1 EGTLKRKVSTSNSN
15 IFTETSKLTN
25 KKRRYCEDYLAFG
38 FTSNGNE
45 DAPGAQCVVCNKIL
59 SNSCLVPAK
68 LRRHFETNH
77 PEYKD
82 KDISFFKQKLE
93 SLEKSKLFMSKIAK
107 SNNENATE
115 ASYKVS
121 YRISLAEEAHAIG
134 ESLKPCAKDIVMCM
148 LDQESSKKVEAVP
161 LSNNTV
167 TRRIHD
173 LAADIEKELIFRLH
187 LCDAY
192 ALQLDESTDVAGLAV
207 LLVFVRYDFNSSI
220 EDLLLC
226 EFLQTNTTGEN
237 IFNCINTFMK
247 THQIRWEK
255 CVDVCSDGAK
265 AMVGT
270 VAGAVTRIKNVAP
283 NCTSSH
289 CILHRHALVV
299 KNISP
304 SLKNV
309 LDEAV
314 QIINY
319 IKTRPLQSRLF
330 KIMCEDMGS
339 QHTALLLHTEVRWL
353 SRGKVLV
360 RLFELRHE
368 LSANLMDHKFQ
379 LSDVWLSR
387 VVYLADIFTKLNE
400 VNLSLQGKNVNI
412 FNAKDKILSL
422 SRKLQF
428 WISSVGRNDLDCLP
442 TLNDFLEENGYK
454 LDEDIRSDNA
464 DHLRDLYTNI
474 IKYFPNI
481 NDNNNWI
488 RNPLSLT
495 EKLVSFSTQDY
506 ENLIEI
512 ASDGQLIQT
521 FKEVSLITFWSD
533 LCQSQEYSSLSR
545 RAIRQLLPFASTYLC
560 ETGFSNYAA
569 MKTKYRNRLNAA
581 PDMRIQLSSIK
592 PNIKRICQEKK
603 KTTTLR

>member
-25 KKRRYCEDYLAFG
+25 KKRRYCEDYLVFG

-82 KDISFFKQKLE
+82 KNISFFKQKLE

-107 SNNENATE
+107 SDNENATE

-121 YRISLAEEAHAIG
+121 YCISLAEEAHTIG
-134 ESLKPCAKDIVMCM
+134 ESLIKPCAKDIVMCM

-173 LAADIEKELIFRLH
+173 LAADIEKELIFQLH
-187 LCDAY
+187 FCDY

-220 EDLLLC
+220 EDDLLLC

-237 IFNCINTFMK
+237 TFNCINNFVS
-247 THQIRWEK
+247 I
-255 CVDVCSDGAK
+255 VS
-265 AMVGT
+265 
-270 VAGAVTRIKNVAP
+270 
-283 NCTSSH
+283 
-289 CILHRHALVV
+289 ILHRDALLV

-339 QHTALLLHTEVRWL
+339 QHTALLLHTWL
-353 SRGKVLV
+353 SRGKVLD

-379 LSDVWLSR
+379 LSDRLTDFLWLSR
-387 VVYLADIFTKLNE
+387 VAYLADIFTKLNE
-400 VNLSLQGKNVNI
+400 VNLLLQGKNVNL

-454 LDEDIRSDNA
+454 LDEDIRSDIA
-464 DHLRDLYTNI
+464 DHLRDLYTI

-481 NDNNNWI
+481 NDNDNWI

-495 EKLVSFSTQDY
+495 EKPVSFSTQDY

-512 ASDGQLIQT
+512 ASDGQLIQK
-521 FKEVSLITFWSD
+521 FKDVSPITFWND

-545 RAIRQLLPFASTYLC
+545 RSIRQLLPFAGTYLC

-569 MKTKYRNRLNAA
+569 MKTKYRNRLNAV
-581 PDMRIQLSSIK
+581 PDIIK

-603 KTTTLR
+603 KNHSSH

>member
-25 KKRRYCEDYLAFG
+25 KKCRYCEDYLAFG

-45 DAPGAQCVVCNKIL
+45 DAPGAQCVVCSKIL
-59 SNSCLVPAK
+59 SNSCLVPTK

-77 PEYKD
+77 PEYRD
-82 KDISFFKQKLE
+82 KDILFLSK
-93 SLEKSKLFMSKIAK
+93 SLNRLKKKIAK
-107 SNNENATE
+107 SDHENATE
-115 ASYKVS
+115 ASYNVS
-121 YRISLAEEAHAIG
+121 YRISLAKAAHTIG
-134 ESLKPCAKDIVMCM
+134 ESLIKPCAKDVMCM

-173 LAADIEKELIFRLH
+173 LVADIEKKLIFRLH

-192 ALQLDESTDVAGLAV
+192 ALQLDESTDVAGRAV
-207 LLVFVRYDFNSSI
+207 LLVFIRYYFNSSI
-220 EDLLLC
+220 EEDLLLC

-237 IFNCINTFMK
+237 IFNCINNFMK
-247 THQIRWEK
+247 THQISWEK
-255 CVDVCSDGAK
+255 CIDVRSDGAK

-270 VAGAVTRIKNVAP
+270 VAGAVTRIKKKVAP
-283 NCTSSH
+283 NCTRNH

-339 QHTALLLHTEVRWL
+339 QHTACFYIQK
-353 SRGKVLV
+353 SGGKVLV

-379 LSDVWLSR
+379 LSDRLTDFLWLSR
-387 VVYLADIFTKLNE
+387 VAYLAVNFTKNE

-412 FNAKDKILSL
+412 FNAKDKMDKNICS
-422 SRKLQF
+422 
-428 WISSVGRNDLDCLP
+428 
-442 TLNDFLEENGYK
+442 
-454 LDEDIRSDNA
+454 DIA

-474 IKYFPNI
+474 IKYSPNI
-481 NDNNNWI
+481 NDNSNWI
-488 RNPLSLT
+488 QNPLSLT
-495 EKLVSFSTQDY
+495 EKPVSFSTQDY

-512 ASDGQLIQT
+512 ASDGQLIQKC
-521 FKEVSLITFWSD
+521 KEVSLITFWSD

-545 RAIRQLLPFASTYLC
+545 RAIHQLLPFASTYLC

-569 MKTKYRNRLNAA
+569 MKTKYRKRLNAT

-592 PNIKRICQEKK
+592 PNIKRSCQEKK
-603 KTTTLR
+603 KNHCLH

>member
-1 EGTLKRKVSTSNSN
+1 
-15 IFTETSKLTN
+15 
-25 KKRRYCEDYLAFG
+25 
-38 FTSNGNE
+38 
-45 DAPGAQCVVCNKIL
+45 
-59 SNSCLVPAK
+59 SCLVPAK
-68 LRRHFETNH
+68 LQRHFETNH

-93 SLEKSKLFMSKIAK
+93 SLEKKIAK
-107 SNNENATE
+107 SDNENATE

-121 YRISLAEEAHAIG
+121 YRILLAEEAHTIG
-134 ESLKPCAKDIVMCM
+134 ESLIKPCAKDIVMCM
-148 LDQESSKKVEAVP
+148 LDQESSKKLAVP

-220 EDLLLC
+220 EEDLLLC

-237 IFNCINTFMK
+237 IFNCINNFMK
-247 THQIRWEK
+247 THQISWEK

-289 CILHRHALVV
+289 CVLHRL

-353 SRGKVLV
+353 SGGKVLV

-379 LSDVWLSR
+379 LSDRLTDFLWLSR
-387 VVYLADIFTKLNE
+387 VEYLADIFTKLNE

-442 TLNDFLEENGYK
+442 MLNDFLEENGYK
-454 LDEDIRSDNA
+454 LDEDIRSDIA

-481 NDNNNWI
+481 NDNNYWI

-495 EKLVSFSTQDY
+495 EKPVSFSTQDY

-512 ASDGQLIQT
+512 ASDGQLIQK

-560 ETGFSNYAA
+560 ETGLSNYAT
-569 MKTKYRNRLNAA
+569 MKTKYRNRLNAV
-581 PDMRIQLSSIK
+581 PDMRLQLSSIK

-603 KTTTLR
+603 KNHSLH

>member
-1 EGTLKRKVSTSNSN
+1 
-15 IFTETSKLTN
+15 
-25 KKRRYCEDYLAFG
+25 FG

-82 KDISFFKQKLE
+82 KDIRFFKQKLE
-93 SLEKSKLFMSKIAK
+93 LLEKSKLFMSKIAK
-107 SNNENATE
+107 SDNENATE

-134 ESLKPCAKDIVMCM
+134 ESLIKPCAKDIVMCM
-148 LDQESSKKVEAVP
+148 LDQESSKKEAVP
-161 LSNNTV
+161 LLNNTV

-173 LAADIEKELIFRLH
+173 LAADR
-187 LCDAY
+187 
-192 ALQLDESTDVAGLAV
+192 
-207 LLVFVRYDFNSSI
+207 
-220 EDLLLC
+220 
-226 EFLQTNTTGEN
+226 
-237 IFNCINTFMK
+237 
-247 THQIRWEK
+247 
-255 CVDVCSDGAK
+255 
-265 AMVGT
+265 
-270 VAGAVTRIKNVAP
+270 
-283 NCTSSH
+283 
-289 CILHRHALVV
+289 
-299 KNISP
+299 
-304 SLKNV
+304 
-309 LDEAV
+309 
-314 QIINY
+314 
-319 IKTRPLQSRLF
+319 
-330 KIMCEDMGS
+330 
-339 QHTALLLHTEVRWL
+339 
-353 SRGKVLV
+353 KVLV
-360 RLFELRHE
+360 RLFELHHE

-379 LSDVWLSR
+379 LSDRLTDFLWLSR
-387 VVYLADIFTKLNE
+387 VAYLADIFTKLNE

-428 WISSVGRNDLDCLP
+428 WISSVGRNYLDCLP
-442 TLNDFLEENGYK
+442 TLNDFLEENRYK
-454 LDEDIRSDNA
+454 LDEDSRSDMA
-464 DHLRDLYTNI
+464 DHLRNVYMNI

-495 EKLVSFSTQDY
+495 EKPVSFSTQDY

-512 ASDGQLIQT
+512 ASDGQLIQK

-545 RAIRQLLPFASTYLC
+545 RAIRQLLPFAGTYLC

-569 MKTKYRNRLNAA
+569 MKTKYRNRLNAV

-592 PNIKRICQEKK
+592 PNIKRVCQEKK
-603 KTTTLR
+603 KNHSSH

>member
-1 EGTLKRKVSTSNSN
+1 KKHTLLGK
-15 IFTETSKLTN
+15 
-25 KKRRYCEDYLAFG
+25 
-38 FTSNGNE
+38 
-45 DAPGAQCVVCNKIL
+45 
-59 SNSCLVPAK
+59 
-68 LRRHFETNH
+68 
-77 PEYKD
+77 
-82 KDISFFKQKLE
+82 
-93 SLEKSKLFMSKIAK
+93 SLI
-107 SNNENATE
+107 
-115 ASYKVS
+115 
-121 YRISLAEEAHAIG
+121 
-134 ESLKPCAKDIVMCM
+134 KPCAKDIVMCM

-192 ALQLDESTDVAGLAV
+192 ALQLEESTDVAGLAV
-207 LLVFVRYDFNSSI
+207 LLVFVRYDFNSSNE

-226 EFLQTNTTGEN
+226 EFLQTNTTGET
-237 IFNCINTFMK
+237 IYNCINNFMK
-247 THQIRWEK
+247 THQISWEK

-270 VAGAVTRIKNVAP
+270 VAGAKNVAP

-330 KIMCEDMGS
+330 KIMSEDMGS
-339 QHTALLLHTEVRWL
+339 QHTALLLHTEVRRL

-379 LSDVWLSR
+379 LSDRLTDFLWLSR
-387 VVYLADIFTKLNE
+387 AAYLADIFTKLNE

-428 WISSVGRNDLDCLP
+428 WISSVERNDVDCLP

-454 LDEDIRSDNA
+454 LDEDIRSDIA
-464 DHLRDLYTNI
+464 DHLHDLYTNI

-495 EKLVSFSTQDY
+495 EKPVSFSTQDY

-512 ASDGQLIQT
+512 ASDGQLIQK
-521 FKEVSLITFWSD
+521 FKVSLITFWSD
-533 LCQSQEYSSLSR
+533 SRIFILSR
-545 RAIRQLLPFASTYLC
+545 CTIRQLLPFASAYLC

-569 MKTKYRNRLNAA
+569 TKTKYRNRLNAA

-603 KTTTLR
+603 

>member
-1 EGTLKRKVSTSNSN
+1 EGTLKRKVNTSNSN

-25 KKRRYCEDYLAFG
+25 KKCRYCEDYMAFA
-38 FTSNGNE
+38 SN
-45 DAPGAQCVVCNKIL
+45 GAQCVVCNKIL
-59 SNSCLVPAK
+59 SNRCLVPAK

-107 SNNENATE
+107 SDNENATE
-115 ASYKVS
+115 APYKVS
-121 YRISLAEEAHAIG
+121 YRISLTEEAHTIG
-134 ESLKPCAKDIVMCM
+134 ESLIKPCAKDIVMCM

-167 TRRIHD
+167 TRHIHD
-173 LAADIEKELIFRLH
+173 LAAEIEKELIFRLH

-192 ALQLDESTDVAGLAV
+192 ALQLDKSTDFAGLAV
-207 LLVFVRYDFNSSI
+207 LLVFVHYDFNSSI
-220 EDLLLC
+220 EEDLLLC

-237 IFNCINTFMK
+237 IFNCINNFMK
-247 THQIRWEK
+247 THQISWEK

-289 CILHRHALVV
+289 CVLHRL

-304 SLKNV
+304 SLKCV

-339 QHTALLLHTEVRWL
+339 QYTALLLHTEVRRL
-353 SRGKVLV
+353 SQGKVLV

-368 LSANLMDHKFQ
+368 FSANLMDHKFQ
-379 LSDVWLSR
+379 LSDRLTDFLWLSR
-387 VVYLADIFTKLNE
+387 VAYLADIFTKLNE

-428 WISSVGRNDLDCLP
+428 WISSVGDCLP

-454 LDEDIRSDNA
+454 LDEDIRSDIA

-495 EKLVSFSTQDY
+495 EKPVSFSTQDY

-512 ASDGQLIQT
+512 ASDGQLIQK

-545 RAIRQLLPFASTYLC
+545 HAIRQLLPFVSTYLC

-569 MKTKYRNRLNAA
+569 MKTKYKNRLNAV
-581 PDMRIQLSSIK
+581 PDMQIQLYSIK
-592 PNIKRICQEKK
+592 PNVKRICQEKK
-603 KTTTLR
+603 KNHSSH

>member
-15 IFTETSKLTN
+15 IFAETSKLTN

-38 FTSNGNE
+38 FTSNENE

-107 SNNENATE
+107 SDNENATE

-121 YRISLAEEAHAIG
+121 YRISLAEEAHTIG
-134 ESLKPCAKDIVMCM
+134 ESLIKPCAKDIVMCM

-167 TRRIHD
+167 TCRIHD
-173 LAADIEKELIFRLH
+173 LAADIKKELIFRLH

-207 LLVFVRYDFNSSI
+207 LLVFVRYNFNSSI
-220 EDLLLC
+220 EEDLLLC

-237 IFNCINTFMK
+237 I
-247 THQIRWEK
+247 
-255 CVDVCSDGAK
+255 
-265 AMVGT
+265 
-270 VAGAVTRIKNVAP
+270 NVAP

-353 SRGKVLV
+353 SQGKVLV

-379 LSDVWLSR
+379 LSDRLTDFLWLSR
-387 VVYLADIFTKLNE
+387 VAYLADIFTKLNE
-400 VNLSLQGKNVNI
+400 VNLSLQGKKVMR
-412 FNAKDKILSL
+412 KT
-422 SRKLQF
+422 RKLQF
-428 WISSVGRNDLDCLP
+428 WISSVGDCLP

-454 LDEDIRSDNA
+454 LDEDICSDIA

-495 EKLVSFSTQDY
+495 EKPVSFSTEDY
-506 ENLIEI
+506 EKLIEI
-512 ASDGQLIQT
+512 ASDGS
-521 FKEVSLITFWSD
+521 FSDWSD

-560 ETGFSNYAA
+560 ETGCSNYAA
-569 MKTKYRNRLNAA
+569 MERKYRNRLNAV
-581 PDMRIQLSSIK
+581 PDMRIQ
-592 PNIKRICQEKK
+592 PNIKRIC
-603 KTTTLR
+603 

>member
-1 EGTLKRKVSTSNSN
+1 SIQISCQRILYKKSP
-15 IFTETSKLTN
+15 ITEYYIIKQSHFFSIQTN
-25 KKRRYCEDYLAFG
+25 
-38 FTSNGNE
+38 
-45 DAPGAQCVVCNKIL
+45 Q
-59 SNSCLVPAK
+59 
-68 LRRHFETNH
+68 
-77 PEYKD
+77 
-82 KDISFFKQKLE
+82 
-93 SLEKSKLFMSKIAK
+93 
-107 SNNENATE
+107 
-115 ASYKVS
+115 
-121 YRISLAEEAHAIG
+121 AEEAHTIG
-134 ESLKPCAKDIVMCM
+134 ESLIKPCAKDIVMCM

-173 LAADIEKELIFRLH
+173 LAADIEKELIFQLH

-192 ALQLDESTDVAGLAV
+192 ALQLDESTDVAGHAV
-207 LLVFVRYDFNSSI
+207 LLVFVCYDFNSSI
-220 EDLLLC
+220 EEDLLLC
-226 EFLQTNTTGEN
+226 EFLQTNT
-237 IFNCINTFMK
+237 
-247 THQIRWEK
+247 
-255 CVDVCSDGAK
+255 
-265 AMVGT
+265 
-270 VAGAVTRIKNVAP
+270 
-283 NCTSSH
+283 SH
-289 CILHRHALVV
+289 CIFHRHALVV

-304 SLKNV
+304 LKNV
-309 LDEAV
+309 LDKAV

-339 QHTALLLHTEVRWL
+339 QHTTLLLIQK
-353 SRGKVLV
+353 SGGKVLV

-368 LSANLMDHKFQ
+368 LSAYLMDHKFQ
-379 LSDVWLSR
+379 LSDCLTDFLWLSR
-387 VVYLADIFTKLNE
+387 VAYLADIFTKLNE
-400 VNLSLQGKNVNI
+400 VNLSLQGKR
-412 FNAKDKILSL
+412 KTILSL

-442 TLNDFLEENGYK
+442 TLNDFLGENGYK
-454 LDEDIRSDNA
+454 LDEDIRSDIA

-495 EKLVSFSTQDY
+495 EKPVSFSTQDY

-512 ASDGQLIQT
+512 ASDGQLIQK

-545 RAIRQLLPFASTYLC
+545 RTVRQLLPFASTYLC

-569 MKTKYRNRLNAA
+569 TKTKNRNRLNAA
-581 PDMRIQLSSIK
+581 PDITL
-592 PNIKRICQEKK
+592 
-603 KTTTLR
+603 KTT

>member
-1 EGTLKRKVSTSNSN
+1 
-15 IFTETSKLTN
+15 
-25 KKRRYCEDYLAFG
+25 KKRRYCEDYLSFG

-45 DAPGAQCVVCNKIL
+45 DGPGAQCVLCNKTL
-59 SNSCLVPAK
+59 SNSCLVPAT

-82 KDISFFKQKLE
+82 KDIRFFKQKLQ

-107 SNNENATE
+107 ADNENATE

-121 YRISLAEEAHAIG
+121 YHISLAREAHTIG
-134 ESLKPCAKDIVMCM
+134 ESLVKPCAKDIVMCM
-148 LDQESSKKVEAVP
+148 LDQESSKKAEAVP

-187 LCDAY
+187 LCAAY
-192 ALQLDESTDVAGLAV
+192 ALQLDESIDVAGLAV
-207 LLVFVRYDFNSSI
+207 LLVFVHYDFNRSI
-220 EDLLLC
+220 EEDLLLC

-237 IFNCINTFMK
+237 IFNCINNVIK
-247 THQIRWEK
+247 THQISWEK

-270 VAGAVTRIKNVAP
+270 VAGDVTRIKNVAP

-339 QHTALLLHTEVRWL
+339 QHTALLLYTDVRWL

-360 RLFELRHE
+360 RLFELHHE
-368 LSANLMDHKFQ
+368 LSTYLMDHKFQ
-379 LSDVWLSR
+379 LSDRLTNFLWLSR
-387 VVYLADIFTKLNE
+387 VAYLADIFTKLNE
-400 VNLSLQGKNVNI
+400 VNLSLLGKNVNI

-428 WISSVGRNDLDCLP
+428 WISSVGQNNLDCLP
-442 TLNDFLEENGYK
+442 TLNDFLEENECK
-454 LDEDIRSDNA
+454 LDEDIHSNIA
-464 DHLRDLYTNI
+464 DHRRNLYTNI
-474 IKYFPNI
+474 IKYFPTI
-481 NDNNNWI
+481 NDNNKLN
-488 RNPLSLT
+488 LT
-495 EKLVSFSTQDY
+495 EKPVSFSTQDY

-512 ASDGQLIQT
+512 ASDDQLIQ
-521 FKEVSLITFWSD
+521 KWGE
-533 LCQSQEYSSLSR
+533 LC
-545 RAIRQLLPFASTYLC
+545 
-560 ETGFSNYAA
+560 SN
-569 MKTKYRNRLNAA
+569 
-581 PDMRIQLSSIK
+581 
-592 PNIKRICQEKK
+592 E
-603 KTTTLR
+603 